1 MFSNKQ
7 AESNFIKSLYIE
19 NFRNHKSLEIQAS
32 KSSIVIHGENGTGKT
47 SILEALSIFSYGK
60 GLRNSKFLEMIK
72 KDQEMFCVSISIQ
85 GENKILSELKSI
97 YNKNTKSRQIYVNG
111 KEKKNLKQLRQGFP
125 MLWITPYDEKIF
137 TGSSTSRRAFFDRL
151 VANFDVSHNLR
162 INSYNKLL
170 QQRSKILKNRNQDI
184 SWLDAIEDQLSKL
197 AVSICSSRLDILG
210 RLSGFLSM
218 KIKGFPNLRIDF
230 SESIENNLYS
240 EPAVRVEEKLKLKY
254 MESREIDLLLGG
266 SMHGCHKT
274 ELLCYNLEKN
284 MPADMCSSGEQKL
297 LLVTIILSCAKAL
310 KKSFKISPIMLL
322 DEIFTHLDQIKRS
335 LLFKELMSLGSQ
347 LWITTTETDNFFKKY
362 DNVYYY
368 ELKNLNIKDEQKN

>member
-1 MFSNKQ
+1 MFSDNQ
-7 AESNFIKSLYIE
+7 AESNFIKSLFIE

-32 KSSIVIHGENGTGKT
+32 KSSIVIHGKNGAGKT
-47 SILEALSIFSYGK
+47 SILEALSIFSNGK

-72 KDQEMFCVSISIQ
+72 KDQETFCVSIRIQ

-197 AVSICSSRLDILG
+197 AVSICSSRLDIIG

-240 EPAVRVEEKLKLKY
+240 EPAVRV
-254 MESREIDLLLGG
+254 
-266 SMHGCHKT
+266 
-274 ELLCYNLEKN
+274 
-284 MPADMCSSGEQKL
+284 
-297 LLVTIILSCAKAL
+297 
-310 KKSFKISPIMLL
+310 
-322 DEIFTHLDQIKRS
+322 
-335 LLFKELMSLGSQ
+335 
-347 LWITTTETDNFFKKY
+347 
-362 DNVYYY
+362 
-368 ELKNLNIKDEQKN
+368 

>member
-1 MFSNKQ
+1 MFSDNQ

-32 KSSIVIHGENGTGKT
+32 KSSIVIYGKNGVGKT
-47 SILEALSIFSYGK
+47 STLEALSIFSNGK

-72 KDQEMFCVSISIQ
+72 KDQETFCVSISIQ

-137 TGSSTSRRAFFDRL
+137 TGSSTPRRAFFDRL

-197 AVSICSSRLDILG
+197 AVSICSSRLDIIG

-266 SMHGCHKT
+266 SSM
-274 ELLCYNLEKN
+274 
-284 MPADMCSSGEQKL
+284 D
-297 LLVTIILSCAKAL
+297 V
-310 KKSFKISPIMLL
+310 
-322 DEIFTHLDQIKRS
+322 IK
-335 LLFKELMSLGSQ
+335 Q
-347 LWITTTETDNFFKKY
+347 NYYVIT
-362 DNVYYY
+362 
-368 ELKNLNIKDEQKN
+368 